1 MICVAEKNI
10 FACECNK
17 KEGREALNIDAKNIS
32 HDKLHFFS
40 FSRSNLEILGLASL
54 DMAQSPNFVFCWKI
68 VKTNRK
74 VFRKHRILTR
84 IFDIMIT
91 DIGNLKY

>member
-1 MICVAEKNI
+1 MICVAEENI

-74 VFRKHRILTR
+74 VFNKKDKLKLFF
-84 IFDIMIT
+84 IFNSTSIV
-91 DIGNLKY
+91 